1 MAMAPMRNSLNTLT
15 SRSLSV
21 GATCARQSSIPC
33 RRSVTETCREPLSL
47 SGTIRRFSSA
57 DQQPARGAEA
67 STIWSTIYANR
78 CHQRVRIFRTMPLAA
93 RWGKTPLTAC
103 REQLRDDRHVGGS
116 DPPAAVFFYSRD
128 RGGVSEGANLL
139 TALVRTSA
147 AFGPN
152 HDPSRLDRDRGR
164 RRNRLLRCHH
174 DRHKHGRLV
183 RRQRQLAA
191 PRRLAPG
198 KEMLRADLMPA
209 CHLRHDRAR
218 RKRFRDDPPL
228 VRVTPPSPA
237 TNATANLDAPSRRG
251 SVNYMVDH
259 ICEPMPS
266 TGSHLP
272 NYAARCKMGENT
284 AYSTSNQVSLPRRS
298 TVKLGVVNS
307 ARSVTSLVNS
317 Q

>member
-1 MAMAPMRNSLNTLT
+1 MQ
-15 SRSLSV
+15 
-21 GATCARQSSIPC
+21 C
-33 RRSVTETCREPLSL
+33 
-47 SGTIRRFSSA
+47 
-57 DQQPARGAEA
+57 
-67 STIWSTIYANR
+67 
-78 CHQRVRIFRTMPLAA
+78 
-93 RWGKTPLTAC
+93 
-103 REQLRDDRHVGGS
+103 LR
-116 DPPAAVFFYSRD
+116 
-128 RGGVSEGANLL
+128 
-139 TALVRTSA
+139 RTSNA

-228 VRVTPPSPA
+228 VALFHRRQRPTPLQIS
-237 TNATANLDAPSRRG
+237 TPSRRG

-259 ICEPMPS
+259 ICEPIPS

-272 NYAARCKMGENT
+272 NYAARCKMGERHRLRFFCAVHLT
-284 AYSTSNQVSLPRRS
+284 AADP
-298 TVKLGVVNS
+298 
-307 ARSVTSLVNS
+307 
-317 Q
+317 

>member
-1 MAMAPMRNSLNTLT
+1 MSQTD
-15 SRSLSV
+15 
-21 GATCARQSSIPC
+21 I
-33 RRSVTETCREPLSL
+33 
-47 SGTIRRFSSA
+47 
-57 DQQPARGAEA
+57 
-67 STIWSTIYANR
+67 
-78 CHQRVRIFRTMPLAA
+78 H
-93 RWGKTPLTAC
+93 
-103 REQLRDDRHVGGS
+103 
-116 DPPAAVFFYSRD
+116 
-128 RGGVSEGANLL
+128 
-139 TALVRTSA
+139 A

-237 TNATANLDAPSRRG
+237 TDATANLDAPSRRG

-266 TGSHLP
+266 TGSHLRTMP
-272 NYAARCKMGENT
+272 LAARWG
-284 AYSTSNQVSLPRRS
+284 
-298 TVKLGVVNS
+298 
-307 ARSVTSLVNS
+307 
-317 Q
+317 